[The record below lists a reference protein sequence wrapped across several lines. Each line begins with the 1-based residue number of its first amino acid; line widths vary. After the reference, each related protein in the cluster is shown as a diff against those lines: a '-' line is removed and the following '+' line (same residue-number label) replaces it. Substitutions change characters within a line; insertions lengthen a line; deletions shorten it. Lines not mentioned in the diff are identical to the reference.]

1 MIAVFDN
8 FIQDE
13 NLLKEIEQNK
23 TELFKEPGVF
33 KWYDGWWNSPA
44 TNTAKKVIQYAW
56 GEHCP
61 ISRVFEIAGFEYWT
75 GIQKAKL
82 DNGEKDGWND
92 FLEPHFDKDEA
103 WHKKTG
109 EIVTPIIGSVY
120 YPEGQEFEGGELHVY
135 SDGSN
140 MPPEIIKAKP
150 NRFIIFQAGQH
161 VHTVKTVTKGTRR
174 ALAINLWEKEP
185 YSKQNGILTIEQ

>member
-33 KWYDGWWNSPA
+33 KWYSGWWNSPA
-44 TNTAKKVIQYAW
+44 TNTAKKIIEYAW
-56 GEHCP
+56 GDHCP
-61 ISRVFEIAGFEYWT
+61 ISTTFSIDGFEYWT
-75 GIQKAKL
+75 GIQTAKEL
-82 DNGEKDGWND
+82 NSGWND

-109 EIVTPIIGSVY
+109 EIVTPVIGSVY
-120 YPEGQEFEGGELHVY
+120 YPAGQSFEGGELHVY
-135 SDGSN
+135 SDGAD
-140 MPPEIIKAKP
+140 MPPEVIKAKP

-161 VHTVKTVTKGTRR
+161 VHTVKTVTKGTRQ

>member
-13 NLLKEIEQNK
+13 KLLAEIELNK
-23 TELFKEPGVF
+23 PTLFKDPGVF

-44 TNTAKKVIQYAW
+44 TNTAKKIIEYAW
-56 GEHCP
+56 GDHCP
-61 ISRVFEIAGFEYWT
+61 ISSSFSIDGFEYWT
-75 GIQKAKL
+75 GIQTAKEL
-82 DNGEKDGWND
+82 NSGWND

-120 YPEGQEFEGGELHVY
+120 YPAGQDFEGGELHVY
-135 SDGSN
+135 SDGAD

-161 VHTVKTVTKGTRR
+161 VHTVKTVTKGTRQ
-174 ALAINLWEKEP
+174 ALAINLWEKAP

>member
-13 NLLKEIEQNK
+13 KLLAEIELNK
-23 TELFKEPGVF
+23 PTLFKDPGVF

-44 TNTAKKVIQYAW
+44 TNTAKKIIEYAW

-61 ISRVFEIAGFEYWT
+61 ISSSFSIDGFEYWT
-75 GIQKAKL
+75 GIQTAKEL
-82 DNGEKDGWND
+82 NSGWND

-120 YPEGQEFEGGELHVY
+120 YPAGQDFEGGELHVY
-135 SDGSN
+135 SDGAD

-161 VHTVKTVTKGTRR
+161 VHTVKTVTKGTRQ
-174 ALAINLWEKEP
+174 ALAINLWEKAP

>member
-13 NLLKEIEQNK
+13 KLLAEIELNK
-23 TELFKEPGVF
+23 PTLFKDPGVF

-44 TNTAKKVIQYAW
+44 TNTAKKIIEYAW
-56 GEHCP
+56 GDHCP
-61 ISRVFEIAGFEYWT
+61 ISSSFSIDGFEYWT
-75 GIQKAKL
+75 GIQTAKEL
-82 DNGEKDGWND
+82 NSGWND

-120 YPEGQEFEGGELHVY
+120 YPAGQDFEGGELHVY
-135 SDGSN
+135 SDGAD

-161 VHTVKTVTKGTRR
+161 VHTDKTVTKGTRQ
-174 ALAINLWEKEP
+174 ALAINLWEKAP

>member
-13 NLLKEIEQNK
+13 KLLAEIELNK
-23 TELFKEPGVF
+23 PTVFKDPGVF

-44 TNTAKKVIQYAW
+44 TNTAKKIIEYAW
-56 GEHCP
+56 GDHCP
-61 ISRVFEIAGFEYWT
+61 ISSSFSIAGFEYWT
-75 GIQKAKL
+75 GIQTAKEL
-82 DNGEKDGWND
+82 NSGWND

-120 YPEGQEFEGGELHVY
+120 YPAGQDFEGGELHVY
-135 SDGSN
+135 SDGAD

-161 VHTVKTVTKGTRR
+161 VHTVKTVTKGTRQ